1 MKVLLVNGSP
11 HQEGCTYTALC
22 TVSEAL
28 NHDGIDTD
36 VFWIGNKPISGCI
49 ACHKCSSLDRCV
61 FKDTVNEFL
70 SLAGDY
76 DGFIFGTPVHWAGAT
91 GAITSFLDRAFYA
104 DLNGEGNRFYLKPAA
119 AVISARRAGTT
130 ATWDQVNKYF
140 GLMQMPN
147 SLANRSIWSRLL
159 KCGECGQPYHKYTE
173 KGKPIKWKCKHYIYH
188 NRVCCRNDFLS
199 QEELEEAFILA
210 INQVIEEP
218 DYLKD
223 DFLKTVLPQSTE
235 ECRLDNRI
243 HEKLSETACDAQS
256 VKLLA
261 YRRAAAAYQ
270 RAEEDGRAYYN
281 EKMKRVLEEL
291 PRQTACDLTLLE
303 QTIERIVVQRKIG
316 LNFCFKNGRSIL
328 ISMKEGS

>member
-140 GLMQMPN
+140 GLMQMPIITSN
-147 SLANRSIWSRLL
+147 YWNTVHGTTPQEVLQDLEGLATLRIL
-159 KCGECGQPYHKYTE
+159 G
-173 KGKPIKWKCKHYIYH
+173 H
-188 NRVCCRNDFLS
+188 NM
-199 QEELEEAFILA
+199 A
-210 INQVIEEP
+210 
-218 DYLKD
+218 Y
-223 DFLKTVLPQSTE
+223 FLKSKE
-235 ECRLDNRI
+235 AAR
-243 HEKLSETACDAQS
+243 S
-256 VKLLA
+256 V
-261 YRRAAAAYQ
+261 
-270 RAEEDGRAYYN
+270 
-281 EKMKRVLEEL
+281 EL
-291 PRQTACDLTLLE
+291 PPRE
-303 QTIERIVVQRKIG
+303 PRERT
-316 LNFCFKNGRSIL
+316 NFIR
-328 ISMKEGS
+328 